1 MSYKTTQRCCYIG
14 YLVQAM
20 VINFAPLLFVIFQN
34 TYGIS
39 YALIGLLIF
48 INFLTQLAADIFSVP
63 MLKFIGYRGSAVIS
77 QLLCTAGFILLGIL
91 PDVMNPYVGICI
103 ATIIYSIGAG
113 LIEVVI
119 NPIIAGLP
127 PECEGSFV
135 LTHSFYSWGQLG
147 VVLVTTLLLKVF
159 GSNSWRVISAVW
171 GIIPFLN
178 GLVFL
183 KTPITP
189 PSENKKREGVQH
201 IFKSKTFAAILILM
215 ICAGGSEVAMAQW
228 ASLFAQN
235 ALGIDKALGDLLG
248 PCLFAFFMGMGRL
261 IYGIYEKRMNF
272 RLCSIASALLCILCY
287 VAAALSKNPYIS
299 LAGCSLCGLAI
310 SILWPGTV
318 ALAANKFPEGDGA
331 MYSAIAVFGDVGCSA
346 APFITGLIA
355 SMKLW
360 GENGLRAGLAVN
372 IVYPIIFIAIINR
385 LIKKCDA

>member
-1 MSYKTTQRCCYIG
+1 M
-14 YLVQAM
+14 A
-20 VINFAPLLFVIFQN
+20 INFAPLLFVIFQN
-34 TYGIS
+34 TYDIS
-39 YALIGLLIF
+39 YALIGLLVF

-91 PDVMNPYVGICI
+91 PDVINPYAGICI

-127 PECEGSFV
+127 PECESSFV

-147 VVLVTTLLLKVF
+147 VVLVTTLLIKLF

-183 KTPITP
+183 KAPITP
-189 PSENKKREGVQH
+189 PSENKKRESVRYV
-201 IFKSKTFAAILILM
+201 FKNKTFVAILILM
-215 ICAGGSEVAMAQW
+215 ICAGGSELAMAQW

-248 PCLFAFFMGMGRL
+248 PCLFAFFMGIGRL
-261 IYGIYEKRMNF
+261 IYGIYEKRMDF
-272 RLCSIASALLCILCY
+272 RLCSIVSALLCILCY
-287 VAAALSKNPYIS
+287 VAAAFSKNPYIS
-299 LAGCSLCGLAI
+299 LAGCALCGLAI

-318 ALAANKFPEGDGA
+318 ALAADKFPEGDGA
-331 MYSAIAVFGDVGCSA
+331 MYSAIAVFGDIGCSA
-346 APFITGLIA
+346 APFITGLVA
-355 SMKLW
+355 SMKML

-372 IVYPIIFIAIINR
+372 IIYPIVFIAIISR

>member
-1 MSYKTTQRCCYIG
+1 
-14 YLVQAM
+14 M

-48 INFLTQLAADIFSVP
+48 INFLTQLAADIFSVT

-91 PDVMNPYVGICI
+91 PDIMNPYAGICI

-127 PECEGSFV
+127 PECEGNFV

-147 VVLVTTLLLKVF
+147 VVLVTTLLLKAF
-159 GSNSWRVISAVW
+159 GSNSWRVISVVW

-183 KTPITP
+183 KAPITP
-189 PSENKKREGVQH
+189 PTEKKKRGGVH

-287 VAAALSKNPYIS
+287 AAAALSKNPYIS
-299 LAGCSLCGLAI
+299 LAGCALCGLAI

-318 ALAANKFPEGDGA
+318 ELAANKFPEGDGS
-331 MYSAIAVFGDVGCSA
+331 MYSAIAVFGDIGCSA
-346 APFITGLIA
+346 APFITGLVA
-355 SMKLW
+355 SMKML
-360 GENGLRAGLAVN
+360 GENGLRAGLSVN
-372 IVYPIIFIAIINR
+372 IIYPIVFIIIIKR
-385 LIKKCDA
+385 LIKKCD